1 MNRVRLSNLPWL
13 PPAPPD
19 FKDRC
24 KRCVTDGSELARTLR
39 HLAGHALED
48 INLEHLR
55 RTLVKARARHG
66 ESTIPGLR
74 PSTLGCLS
82 NGTSK
87 LIAPALV
94 STALRYGIDLTT
106 VEGEFD
112 QVLHEATTADSA
124 IARAQPH
131 GILVA
136 LDHRGLPGLG
146 AGLSPDEEGDVAA
159 ARAHMASIC
168 RGLRQN
174 TGAMLY
180 VQNVPCPPCPLLA
193 ARMSACAALSGAGLS
208 YLIANSMI
216 S

>member
-1 MNRVRLSNLPWL
+1 MNRVRLSSLPWL

-24 KRCVTDGSELARTLR
+24 KRCSTDGSKQARTLR
-39 HLAGHALED
+39 FLAGHALED
-48 INLEHLR
+48 NNLEHLR
-55 RTLVKARARHG
+55 RTLVKARAQLG
-66 ESTIPGLR
+66 ASTIPGLR
-74 PSTLGCLS
+74 SSTLGYLS

-106 VEGEFD
+106 VEGRID
-112 QVLHEATTADSA
+112 QALYEATTADSA

-136 LDHRGLPGLG
+136 LDHRGLPGLS
-146 AGLSPDEEGDVAA
+146 AGLSDDEEGDVAA
-159 ARAHMASIC
+159 ALTHMASIC

-174 TGAMLY
+174 TGAKLY
-180 VQNVPCPPCPLLA
+180 VQNVACPP
-193 ARMSACAALSGAGLS
+193 
-208 YLIANSMI
+208 
-216 S
+216 